1 MTQIQKLSANFAF
14 LLLVFLL
21 SSCSKENS
29 EKINTLENEKFEI
42 SEIPPEDISE
52 KDEDLLTVD
61 YKIFYDELAP
71 YGEWIEVTG
80 KEIGL
85 DLKRESGSGSINNS
99 DKSIEV
105 SFSELFGIKDAYAA
119 EFEFGSF
126 FVWKPSPN
134 LAVSTSAGE
143 SPAFTPYSN
152 GQWIYTSHGWYFK
165 APTAHEE
172 IIHHYGRWV
181 HSPAMGWIWVPG
193 RVWAPAWVDWREDDD
208 NLAWAPVPPSVY
220 LVAGEVPEIPV
231 YEDNYIIVGKNHF
244 VEPVVY
250 KYIYRDKV
258 LIKNMKRLKGVA
270 VVNNIIVNQ
279 GPAVLEIEKV
289 RGSNINV
296 VKVHKVN
303 NIKEIQFT
311 GSDINVFTPMFRKVK
326 PRENITYNHVQ
337 PRKYTKYDATSFNNN
352 VGHKSLE
359 SASKKINP
367 EKNSTSDDRIDNEND
382 KQNLKDNTGK
392 KVKTKERIE
401 FRKKESNSTNNKRT
415 RDLNNNKLKEKRNNC
430 AVKENRKSRKDN
442 NNKERDRN
450 KKNKNKRSYY
460 DEDNS
465 TYDFKIRHGVT

>member
-1 MTQIQKLSANFAF
+1 MTQIQKLSANFVF
-14 LLLVFLL
+14 LLLIFLL

-29 EKINTLENEKFEI
+29 EKISTSENEKLEVA
-42 SEIPPEDISE
+42 EIPVEDISE

-61 YKIFYDELAP
+61 YKVFYDELAVH
-71 YGEWIEVTG
+71 GEWIEVTG

-85 DLKRESGSGSINNS
+85 DLKKESGSGSINNS
-99 DKSIEV
+99 DKHSKI
-105 SFSELFGIKDAYAA
+105 SFLELFGVKDAYAA

-134 LAVSTSAGE
+134 LGVSASAGE

-152 GQWIYTSHGWYFK
+152 GQWIYTSYGWYFK

-193 RVWAPAWVDWREDDD
+193 RVWAPAWVEWREDDE
-208 NLAWAPVPPSVY
+208 NIAWTPVPPSVY

-231 YEDNYIIVGKNHF
+231 YEENYVIVEKKYF

-250 KYIYRDKV
+250 KHIYTDRII
-258 LIKNMKRLKGVA
+258 IKNMKRPKGVA
-270 VVNNIIVNQ
+270 VVNNIIINQ
-279 GPAVLEIEKV
+279 GPAILEIEKV
-289 RGSNINV
+289 RGNNINV

-311 GSDINVFTPMFRKVK
+311 GSDISVFTPRFRKVK
-326 PRENITYNHVQ
+326 SRENITYNLVQ
-337 PRKYTKYDATSFNNN
+337 PRKYTKYDGTSFNNDAN
-352 VGHKSLE
+352 QKSLE
-359 SASKKINP
+359 SASKTK
-367 EKNSTSDDRIDNEND
+367 KNSNSDDRIDKEND
-382 KQNLKDNTGK
+382 KQNFKDNTGNEI
-392 KVKTKERIE
+392 KTK
-401 FRKKESNSTNNKRT
+401 KRT
-415 RDLNNNKLKEKRNNC
+415 RDLNKNSRKEKRDNG

-442 NNKERDRN
+442 SNKERDRN
-450 KKNKNKRSYY
+450 KNNKNKRSYY

-465 TYDFKIRHGVT
+465 NYDFKIRHGLT